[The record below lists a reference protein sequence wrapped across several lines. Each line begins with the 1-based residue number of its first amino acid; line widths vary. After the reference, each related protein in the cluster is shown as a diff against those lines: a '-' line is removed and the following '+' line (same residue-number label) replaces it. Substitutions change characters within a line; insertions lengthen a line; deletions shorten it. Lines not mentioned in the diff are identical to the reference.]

1 MQIRTLAES
10 DWHVDVAWP
19 AGTDRWSVRNVTR
32 PTVGCY
38 RGKAPQA
45 LYRLGCNIV
54 PVHFFEPQ
62 RHSQIFFRRA
72 VWRSARVMP

>member
-1 MQIRTLAES
+1 MQIRALAES

-19 AGTDRWSVRNVTR
+19 
-32 PTVGCY
+32 VGCY
-38 RGKAPQA
+38 RGKRPQA

-72 VWRSARVMP
+72 V

>member
-1 MQIRTLAES
+1 MQIRALAES

-19 AGTDRWSVRNVTR
+19 VGTDRGSIRNVTR

-38 RGKAPQA
+38 RGKRPQA

-72 VWRSARVMP
+72 V

>member
-1 MQIRTLAES
+1 MQIRALAES

-19 AGTDRWSVRNVTR
+19 VGTDRWSVRNVTR

-45 LYRLGCNIV
+45 LYRLGCSIV
-54 PVHFFEPQ
+54 PVHFFDPQ